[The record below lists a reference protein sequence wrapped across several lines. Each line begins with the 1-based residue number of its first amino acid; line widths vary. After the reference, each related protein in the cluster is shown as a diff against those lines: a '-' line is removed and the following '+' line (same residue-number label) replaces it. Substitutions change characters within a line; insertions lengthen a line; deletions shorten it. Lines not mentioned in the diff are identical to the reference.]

1 MVPNIGN
8 GGSANKWEVT
18 PGIRGH
24 EMETVKL
31 TIALV
36 PVSMLLYG
44 SVVLFRTRQSMW
56 VSFQLIGSAF
66 LVVVVLT
73 HICEALSIFHW
84 MHWGLEDSIG
94 HYLDLVSAVLGLTLF
109 PIGYCFYARTTGKAE
124 SDPPLA
130 RRK

>member
-1 MVPNIGN
+1 
-8 GGSANKWEVT
+8 
-18 PGIRGH
+18 
-24 EMETVKL
+24 METVKL

-73 HICEALSIFHW
+73 PYAKHAASF
-84 MHWGLEDSIG
+84 IG
-94 HYLDLVSAVLGLTLF
+94 C
-109 PIGYCFYARTTGKAE
+109 IGGWKTA
-124 SDPPLA
+124 
-130 RRK
+130 

>member
-1 MVPNIGN
+1 
-8 GGSANKWEVT
+8 
-18 PGIRGH
+18 
-24 EMETVKL
+24 METVKL

-36 PVSMLLYG
+36 PVSMLLCG
-44 SVVLFRTRQSMW
+44 SVVLFRTRQSIW

-84 MHWGLEDSIG
+84 MHWGREDSIG
-94 HYLDLVSAVLGLTLF
+94 HYLDLASAVLGLTLF
-109 PIGYCFYARTTGKAE
+109 PTGYCLYALTTGKAE

>member
-1 MVPNIGN
+1 
-8 GGSANKWEVT
+8 
-18 PGIRGH
+18 
-24 EMETVKL
+24 METIKS

-44 SVVLFRTRQSMW
+44 SVVLFQTRQSMW
-56 VSFQLIGSAF
+56 VFLQLIGSAS
-66 LVVVVLT
+66 LVIVVLT

-84 MHWGLEDSIG
+84 MHWGLEDSLG
-94 HYLDLVSAVLGLTLF
+94 HSLDLGSALLGLILF
-109 PIGYCFYARTTGKAE
+109 PTGYCLHAMTTRKIE